1 MSKKFVYTIQVA
13 KSLKRQIQK
22 IYQKLRFLRELDQ
35 LDNSQIIHYLFFD
48 KLRDSL
54 DNLER
59 LLQNEKFTK
68 ILGDI
73 TYNKKE
79 DKIGKSI

>member
-1 MSKKFVYTIQVA
+1 MAKKFTYTIQVA

-35 LDNSQIIHYLFFD
+35 LDDSQIKHYEFID

-54 DNLER
+54 DNVIR
-59 LLQNEKFTK
+59 LLENEVFTK
-68 ILGDI
+68 LLKDD
-73 TYNKKE
+73 N
-79 DKIGKSI
+79 GKNN